1 MAINDTVISSIFSES
16 YDLSLQI
23 HSIRVFE
30 GHDADN
36 ATLQTKVRHRM
47 EENAGQNVL
56 EILICR
62 NGALHAAD
70 EGIGMYQDKGGV
82 CVEQG
87 STDLTWRWRLRRS
100 G

>member
-1 MAINDTVISSIFSES
+1 MTINDIVISSTFVEF
-16 YDLSLQI
+16 YNPSLQI
-23 HSIRVFE
+23 QFIRVFE

-47 EENAGQNVL
+47 KENAGQNVL

-70 EGIGMYQDKGGV
+70 EGIGMYQDKGV
-82 CVEQG
+82 ACVSNRVRQ
-87 STDLTWRWRLRRS
+87 T
-100 G
+100 